1 MKARKRYHESES
13 THKIGTKLNH
23 SQLPKGMQHA
33 KQKSRYQ
40 INSKPKYI
48 SMRSWKRY
56 KCKQER

>member
-13 THKIGTKLNH
+13 THKIRTKLNN

-40 INSKPKYI
+40 ISSKPKYT
-48 SMRSWKRY
+48 SETSRKRY
-56 KCKQER
+56 RSKQER